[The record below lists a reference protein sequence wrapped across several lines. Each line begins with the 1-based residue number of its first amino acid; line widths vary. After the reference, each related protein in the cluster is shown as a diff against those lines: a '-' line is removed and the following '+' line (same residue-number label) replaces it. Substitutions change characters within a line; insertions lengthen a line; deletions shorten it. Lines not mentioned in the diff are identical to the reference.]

1 MGYFKEDVLDRSI
14 LRVKLPLKVRTG
26 FKVWQEIVGVCFA
39 RSLHIRRNLS
49 FCKQQSKEYIRK
61 LYFYGIYKA
70 TSDGKVME
78 SLNFKV
84 ETLRLN

>member
-1 MGYFKEDVLDRSI
+1 MARD
-14 LRVKLPLKVRTG
+14 
-26 FKVWQEIVGVCFA
+26 IVGVCFA

-49 FCKQQSKEYIRK
+49 FCKQQCKKYIRK

>member
-1 MGYFKEDVLDRSI
+1 MARD
-14 LRVKLPLKVRTG
+14 
-26 FKVWQEIVGVCFA
+26 IVGVCFA
-39 RSLHIRRNLS
+39 RSLHTRRNLS
-49 FCKQQSKEYIRK
+49 FCKQQCKKYIRK